1 MPITADWA
9 NATASTFTYQDTAT
23 TNKPSGLSTG
33 DTLLFFFVWYDDAS
47 GAGTVSTSWTPTN
60 TLTVVREATVEKI
73 SAYGWT
79 RIVDGS
85 EGATF
90 GATPQAGAQY
100 NGLICIPIKGASPT
114 SPFDTAN
121 STNGRSSSQS
131 IAGLTT
137 ATADELLVGI
147 KYGYGQAVTADPANW
162 TPRGTYD
169 TVIEVYDRSVASAGV
184 VSSEALTAAGLDGF
198 VSMVA
203 AFKADVGSPAFPVHL
218 LSAHTPFSTNHR
230 GRR

>member
-1 MPITADWA
+1 MAITADWA

-23 TNKPSGLSTG
+23 ANKPSGLSVG

-60 TLTVVREATVEKI
+60 TLTVIREATVEKI

-79 RIVDGS
+79 RIVNGS
-85 EGATF
+85 EGSTF
-90 GATPQAGAQY
+90 QATPHASAQY
-100 NGLICIPIKGASPT
+100 NGLICIPIKGASAT

-147 KYGYGQAVTADPANW
+147 KYGYSHAVTADPASW

-169 TVIEVYDRSVASAGV
+169 TVIEVYDRAVASAGV
-184 VSSEALTAAGLDGF
+184 VSSEALTVAGTDPY
-198 VSMVA
+198 VSTVA
-203 AFKADVGSPAFPVHL
+203 AFKADASSSSYPVKL
-218 LSAHTPFSTNHR
+218 LSNYTCFTTNYR
-230 GRR
+230 GRI